1 MIDFTC
7 VVCPWGCLLKIED
20 ESISGY
26 SCSRGFEYAKREQ
39 TDPRRDIS
47 GTVRVIGAAHPVIP
61 VKTSS
66 PIPKDMLLDA
76 AELLRKTSV
85 SAPISTGDVVVG
97 NIFETGIDF
106 IAARSIEA
114 SPSNPV

>member
-7 VVCPWGCLLKIED
+7 VVCPWGCLLKIEG
-20 ESISGY
+20 ESINGY
-26 SCSRGFEYAKREQ
+26 SCSRGLEYAKREQ
-39 TDPRRDIS
+39 VDPRRDIS
-47 GTVRVIGAAHPVIP
+47 GTVRVTGAAHPVIP

-66 PIPKDMLLDA
+66 PIPKGLLLDA

-85 SAPISTGDVVVG
+85 PAPIYTGDVVVG
-97 NIFETGIDF
+97 DILGTGIDF

-114 SPSNPV
+114 DPV